1 MSYEDYLI
9 REATGQG
16 KDFMEPEPVE
26 PNDSNETGDQQG
38 ETSRPRRFK
47 LGKYGLA
54 ENVIGKHI
62 ALNWK
67 GRRLLGEVLR
77 ADYNDTRG
85 YTMLTVR
92 HFNGELWPIQ
102 PAVSV
107 VEIIG

>member
-1 MSYEDYLI
+1 MSYEDQLI

-16 KDFMEPEPVE
+16 RDFMETEPEE
-26 PNDSNETGDQQG
+26 TNDSNETG
-38 ETSRPRRFK
+38 EVRRFK

-54 ENVIGKHI
+54 ENAIGKHI
-62 ALNWK
+62 ALDWQ

-77 ADYNDTRG
+77 ADYNHIRG